1 MAKHHLY
8 PQPADPVHEST
19 AFLQPEGARPPP
31 GLALALS
38 LLSSLCACSASDAVN
53 LDYAAAPSANASIAP
68 LASPATSVLPERNP
82 SSADRDDAAST
93 NPFVMVAHDPLST
106 FATDADTASYD
117 WLARTVADGGLPT
130 PVSVRLEDYVNYF
143 QYAYPTPAAD
153 AEVPFSI
160 SLAAAR
166 HPLGN
171 ATTLLRV
178 GLQGKAVP
186 EQEKKPANL
195 TFLVDVSGSMQSQD
209 KLPLVQQVL
218 RQTLELLEPEDT
230 VSIVSY
236 ASDTRVR
243 LEPTRV
249 AEGAAIVRQI
259 NLLTAGGSTAGASGI
274 ELAYAQAQR
283 GFLQGGINH
292 VILCTDGDFNVG
304 PSSNQELVALIAQKR
319 RSGVTLTALGFGTD
333 NLNDSMMEAVSNAG
347 NGFYGYIG
355 SESQAADYV
364 HERMLSTLTLI
375 AKDVKVQV
383 ELNPEYVLAYRLL
396 GYEDRAIADR
406 DFRNDVVDAGEVG
419 AGHRVTA
426 LYELVLSGGSVP
438 LAPDAPAASDG
449 DSYQGEREIQA
460 QELVRVKLRYKPV
473 DAAASDPALEVLSS
487 LSPDPASDFAEADSD
502 LAWAFG
508 VAAFAEILK
517 GSPYAN
523 ASQLPALD
531 AIFAGQADRD
541 PDRAAFYRLFRT
553 ARSQL

>member
-1 MAKHHLY
+1 MTQLQLY
-8 PQPADPVHEST
+8 PQPVDPVQST
-19 AFLQPEGARPPP
+19 AVLPRPGRPQARR
-31 GLALALS
+31 ALAFS
-38 LLSSLCACSASDAVN
+38 LLGALCACSAFDASDAN
-53 LDYAAAPSANASIAP
+53 SAGPAAYANIAPAAAS
-68 LASPATSVLPERNP
+68 LPAQP
-82 SSADRDDAAST
+82 SSAERYDTPHT
-93 NPFVMVAHDPLST
+93 NPFVMVDHDPLST

-117 WLARTVADGGLPT
+117 WFARSIADGALPA

-143 QYAYPTPAAD
+143 QYAYPTLPAA

-171 ATTLLRV
+171 ATTVLRI
-178 GLQGKAVP
+178 GLQGKAAP

-195 TFLVDVSGSMQSQD
+195 TFLVDVSGSMQSRD

-218 RQTLELLEPEDT
+218 RQTLDLLEPEDT

-249 AEGAAIVRQI
+249 AERASIVGEIDR
-259 NLLTAGGSTAGASGI
+259 LSAGGSTAGASGI
-274 ELAYAQAQR
+274 ELAYAQASR

-304 PSSNQELVALIAQKR
+304 PSSNQELVALIEQKR

-333 NLNDSMMEAVSNAG
+333 NLNDAMMEAVSNAG

-355 SESQAADYV
+355 SESQAAAYV

-383 ELNPEYVLAYRLL
+383 EFNPEQVLAYRLL

-406 DFRNDVVDAGEVG
+406 DFRNDLLDAGEIG

-426 LYELVLSGGSVP
+426 LYELVLSGGAVP
-438 LAPDAPAASDG
+438 LPPEAPAARA
-449 DSYQGEREIQA
+449 GEPYAGPREVQA
-460 QELVRVKLRYKPV
+460 QELVRVKLRYKAV
-473 DAAASDPALEVLSS
+473 DAGASDPAQEVISS
-487 LSPDPASDFAEADSD
+487 LGPDATNGFGEADSD
-502 LAWAFG
+502 LAWAFA
-508 VAAFAEILK
+508 VADFAEILK

-523 ASQLPALD
+523 ADQLAALD
-531 AIFAGQADRD
+531 AIFAAQAGRDHDRSE
-541 PDRAAFYRLFRT
+541 FYQLFRS
-553 ARSQL
+553 ARGQF